1 MKLKMKYNLAVFFSL
16 VFVFLSCKNDDQ
28 KRLAENKKETQ
39 KREAIFTNIQKGW
52 VFYDTPVTEASE
64 NNMATWNEWRMFL
77 AELAQKPKKNIGAF
91 QQKSKSLSKKV
102 MALNDNIPL
111 EFNKPQKELGFLP

>member
-77 AELAQKPKKNIGAF
+77 AELAQKPKKILALFSKNQSRF
-91 QQKSKSLSKKV
+91 QKK
-102 MALNDNIPL
+102 
-111 EFNKPQKELGFLP
+111 

>member
-39 KREAIFTNIQKGW
+39 KE
-52 VFYDTPVTEASE
+52 
-64 NNMATWNEWRMFL
+64 
-77 AELAQKPKKNIGAF
+77 KPYSQTFRKA
-91 QQKSKSLSKKV
+91 
-102 MALNDNIPL
+102 
-111 EFNKPQKELGFLP
+111 GFFMIRQ